1 MGEKYSMSLR
11 VRLNC
16 LITLL
21 FISLFVCS
29 SFYII
34 SNARKTIRHE
44 VESTAHLALKLIQIA
59 IASETADTNN
69 AKRLTLLQSLTE
81 LDQTRHLHIDIKSPR
96 ATLIPTE
103 EFNVLNN
110 TNAPEWFVRLVQ
122 PPRTEIRQW
131 LYDSQNPP
139 TGIIIRADPSDEI
152 DETWNE
158 VRSVLILLF
167 VFIILANIL
176 VYITIGKYL
185 APIDTI
191 LEGLSGIEK
200 GNYQLEL
207 PHFRLPELDRISQR
221 FNHMAKVLLES
232 KGKNRLLTQRSLEIQ
247 EEERR
252 HLAQELHDELG
263 QTIAA
268 IKAVAV
274 AISNR
279 ESPDKEHT
287 NASVK
292 TIVQYSDHIYQVA
305 KNMMHRLRPSVLDE
319 LGLIKA
325 LQNMIDDWN
334 SRQDDIFC
342 HFTFA
347 DIPSDLSELLKI
359 SLFRII
365 QESLTNVLKHSSASK
380 VSISMNKIESGGK
393 ESITLTIEDDGV
405 GMDENKTMSG
415 LGLPGMKERV
425 EMNGGTFKLTS
436 DTNDGLRIEIIVPV
450 II

>member
-1 MGEKYSMSLR
+1 MSLR
-11 VRLNC
+11 IRLNL

-34 SNARKTIRHE
+34 ANARTAVRHE
-44 VESTAHLALKLIQIA
+44 VESTAHLALQLIQIA
-59 IASETADTNN
+59 IASASLEADED
-69 AKRLTLLQSLTE
+69 KHLQILERLSE
-81 LDQTRHLHIDIKSPR
+81 LDETRHLHIDIRNP
-96 ATLIPTE
+96 ADTLTPAE
-103 EFNVLNN
+103 EFSVLQNI
-110 TNAPEWFVRLVQ
+110 NAPNWFVKLVQ
-122 PPRTEIRQW
+122 PPPTEIRRW
-131 LYDSQNPP
+131 LYDPAIPP
-139 TGIIIRADPSDEI
+139 TGIIIRADPTDEI
-152 DETWNE
+152 DENWTE
-158 VRSVLILLF
+158 VRSVLILLL

-176 VYITIGKYL
+176 VYISIGKYL

-191 LEGLSGIEK
+191 LTGLSDIEK
-200 GNYQLEL
+200 GNYQLQL
-207 PHFRLPELDRISQR
+207 PHFRLPELDRISQQ

-232 KGKNRLLTQRSLEIQ
+232 KARNQLLTQRSLEIQ

-274 AISNR
+274 AILNNQN
-279 ESPDKEHT
+279 PGKEHIES
-287 NASVK
+287 SVK

-319 LGLIKA
+319 FGLIKA

-334 SRQDDIFC
+334 SLQDDMFC
-342 HFTFA
+342 HFTFS
-347 DIPSDLSELLKI
+347 DIPSDLSESLKI

-365 QESLTNVLKHSSASK
+365 QESLTNALKHSSASK
-380 VSISMNKIESGGK
+380 VSISINKTNFNGAKQINLK
-393 ESITLTIEDDGV
+393 IQDDGV
-405 GMDENKTMSG
+405 GLDKEQIMPG

-425 EMNGGTFKLTS
+425 EMNGGKFELTS
-436 DTNDGLRIEIIVPV
+436 EVNYGMSIDIVIPLLTQDK
-450 II
+450 IDE